1 MVAVFEQVR
10 FATGS
15 WKIGRLVFGATLGG
29 GARFTIGGSTLGAGR
44 WCIRDICILGGG
56 RGGVGGTGGLD
67 PLGYRRRGSVFQGA
81 IGLGWFSG
89 VPVDA
94 HRWHAS
100 RKALIALSLAPYT
113 DMVVSLMAPVRVLML
128 WRMRLAG
135 VTVGAVI
142 Y

>member
-1 MVAVFEQVR
+1 MGAVFEQVR

-15 WKIGRLVFGATLGG
+15 WTISHLVLGAILGG
-29 GARFTIGGSTLGAGR
+29 VARFTIAGSTLGYVR
-44 WCIRDICILGGG
+44 WCNGNICTLGGG
-56 RGGVGGTGGLD
+56 RGGVGGKCRLD
-67 PLGYRRRGSVFQGA
+67 TPGDRRRGNIFQGA

-89 VPVDA
+89 VPGYY

-100 RKALIALSLAPYT
+100 YKALIALSWASYT
-113 DMVVSLMAPVRVLML
+113 AMGVSLMAPVSILML

-135 VTVGAVI
+135 VTVAAVI